1 MNFGKLFKLVLSLAP
16 GTRQSATMFI
26 GVSTGSRLDSGR
38 FKCFLK
44 GLSNCYV
51 CVHTVNLSK
60 SVCCARDLCKSF
72 ETRTLRRLLESLGG
86 GVPLELTIVLSFALT
101 RK

>member
-38 FKCFLK
+38 FKWFLK
-44 GLSNCYV
+44 GLSILLCVCTYCKPVV
-51 CVHTVNLSK
+51 CVRDMLS
-60 SVCCARDLCKSF
+60 
-72 ETRTLRRLLESLGG
+72 
-86 GVPLELTIVLSFALT
+86 ELQE
-101 RK
+101 